1 MMEGGF
7 SFFPS
12 SFISVRM
19 DNTSIGFVYTSFALL
34 GGIKL
39 VASLNRDTLYG
50 EGNRAR

>member
-1 MMEGGF
+1 MDF
-7 SFFPS
+7 FFPS

-19 DNTSIGFVYTSFALL
+19 DLCTSFALL